1 MMIKFLRITALFFIC
16 QLNVAQADDDLPD
29 FNFSDTEEKIHDI
42 TEWKGKTLV
51 INFWATW
58 CQPCL
63 KEIPDFMALQKQYAK
78 QNIQFIGVA
87 IDDAAAVS
95 RYKNAIGV
103 NYPILV
109 ANEWE
114 GYDLS
119 ARMGNKANT
128 VPYTVVANSDGKI
141 IYRYAGAVKKSD
153 LIAIIAPKN

>member
-1 MMIKFLRITALFFIC
+1 MMIKFLRITLLFFIC
-16 QLNVAQADDDLPD
+16 EMNVAQADDVLPD
-29 FNFSDTEEKIHDI
+29 FTLSDTEEKIHSI
-42 TEWKGKTLV
+42 AEWKGKTLV

-87 IDDAAAVS
+87 IDDAAAVL
-95 RYKNAIGV
+95 RYKNAIGI
-103 NYPILV
+103 NYPLLV
-109 ANEWE
+109 ANEWD

-119 ARMGNKANT
+119 ARMGNAANT
-128 VPYTVVANSDGKI
+128 VPYTVVANPNGKI

-153 LIAIIAPKN
+153 LIAVIAPK